1 MHCIKPFS
9 RMWECGVLQQN
20 PITSLA
26 SSVSIIPFHFKQC
39 FKRYDRAWVVILL
52 PLSSSFGNPFQ
63 LSPIFS
69 LCLKLQHLCEHVDT
83 YLDTCRHRILQHAHA
98 SHAQVTSAERANR
111 ELEEKLSTEMLEIA
125 TLKSGLSGL
134 SPSASGLATMQP
146 CRSIVQAS

>member
-83 YLDTCRHRILQHAHA
+83 CRHRIL
-98 SHAQVTSAERANR
+98 HAQVTSAERANR

-134 SPSASGLATMQP
+134 SPSASGLATTQP
-146 CRSIVQAS
+146 CRMSKHRSISMQIFT